1 MDIQTFQ
8 PPFVESIE
16 IRTIIEGSELLFVA
30 ADIAHNLGYRM
41 ASDMT
46 RRLDQEDKGTR
57 RVRTPSGE
65 QDMTVITESGLYEAI
80 MGSQVAAAKDFK
92 RWISREVL
100 PAIRK
105 TGSYTT
111 APVPELSRL
120 DLAKMILDAET
131 RNEEKDRIIESQKPA
146 VEFVADLVDTKSLTT
161 ISDAA
166 KEFGYG
172 PKEFAGMLEAR
183 KIIFK
188 RTKGGPWLAK
198 QEHLDAGRFSTKIHM
213 VRDWAKPTTCLTG
226 KGLVWLRSVLKP
238 AASTFDGLFGEMVA

>member
-1 MDIQTFQ
+1 MDLQIFNTPDDF
-8 PPFVESIE
+8 E
-16 IRTIIEGSELLFVA
+16 IRTLT
-30 ADIAHNLGYRM
+30 IAGEPWFI
-41 ASDMT
+41 ASDVCRALDIGNSSMAAS
-46 RRLDQEDKGTR
+46 RLEPEDHTIISTEGIPGAKNPQMR
-57 RVRTPSGE
+57 IVS
-65 QDMTVITESGLYEAI
+65 ESGLYCMVLGSRKPEAR
-80 MGSQVAAAKDFK
+80 QFQ
-92 RWISREVL
+92 RWVVREVL
-100 PAIRK
+100 PSIRK
-105 TGSYTT
+105 TGSYTAAT
-111 APVPELSRL
+111 VPELSRL

-161 ISDAA
+161 LSDAA

-188 RTKGGPWLAK
+188 RTNGGPWLAK